1 MYLHGRGW
9 PVSTVLTKLGQG
21 KQIGQKKNV
30 QQHMRAPKTRGV
42 QGHAPRE
49 NVDIL
54 GP

>member
-1 MYLHGRGW
+1 MA
-9 PVSTVLTKLGQG
+9 GQHSLNKTRPG
-21 KQIGQKKNV
+21 EANWAKENV
-30 QQHMRAPKTRGV
+30 RQHMHALKTRGV